1 MENTVYPGR
10 KRRPGDRYDSFR
22 IRKED
27 PFFAVIPHI
36 MKNRTGSM
44 VFFEEKVDITRME
57 QFIRRMRRE
66 TGMTDL
72 STLHVVMAAAVRL
85 IATHPGLNRY
95 VSGRK
100 LYARNH
106 IALSI
111 AVKNEMSETG
121 KETTLKTIFS
131 PTDSL
136 EDIWKKLRSG
146 IESVKS
152 SAQNNSTYRTAEL
165 LRRLPVCL
173 LRVVV
178 FLLWRMDEAGLMPQ
192 VIHRVSPFHTSAFV
206 VDIGST
212 GIGSVYHHLY
222 DFGSCPIFISIG
234 RKETTFRMGR
244 YGAVRPVRTINFRF
258 VVDERICD
266 GYYYAQAMRHF
277 RRLLKHPDVLLT
289 SLPAA
294 VPDPWL

>member
-10 KRRPGDRYDSFR
+10 KRRLGDRCDSFR

-27 PFFAVIPHI
+27 PFFAVIPHV

-44 VFFEEKVDITRME
+44 VFFEEKIDITRLE

-85 IATHPGLNRY
+85 IALHPGLNRY

-100 LYARNH
+100 LYARNQ
-106 IALSI
+106 IALST
-111 AVKNEMSETG
+111 AVKNTMSEDG
-121 KETTLKTIFS
+121 QDTTLKTLFS

-136 EDIWKKLRSG
+136 EDIWEKLHG
-146 IESVKS
+146 EIAKVKS
-152 SAQNNSTYRTAEL
+152 AARNNGTYRTAEF

-173 LRVVV
+173 LRLVV
-178 FLLWRMDEAGLMPQ
+178 FLLWRMDEAGFMPQ
-192 VIHRVSPFHTSAFV
+192 AVHRVSPFHTSAFI

-212 GIGSVYHHLY
+212 GIGSIYHHLY
-222 DFGSCPIFISIG
+222 DFGSCSIFISIG
-234 RKETTFRMGR
+234 RKETSLRMGR
-244 YGAVRPVRTINFRF
+244 YGSVRQVRTINFRF

-277 RRLLKHPDVLLT
+277 RRILKHPDVLLAP
-289 SLPAA
+289 PAA

>member
-10 KRRPGDRYDSFR
+10 KRRLGDRCDSFR
-22 IRKED
+22 IRREA
-27 PFFAVIPHI
+27 PFFAVIPHL

-44 VFFEEKVDITRME
+44 VFFEEKVEITHLE

-66 TGMTDL
+66 TDMADL

-111 AVKNEMSETG
+111 AVKNAMSEEG
-121 KETTLKTIFS
+121 QETTLKTIFS

-136 EDIWKKLRSG
+136 EDIWEKLHAG

-152 SAQNNSTYRTAEL
+152 SARNNDTYRTAEL

-173 LRVVV
+173 LRFTI
-178 FLLWRMDEAGLMPQ
+178 FLLWRMDEFGLMPQ

-212 GIGSVYHHLY
+212 GIDSVYHHLY
-222 DFGSCPIFISIG
+222 DFGTCPIFISIG
-234 RKETTFRMGR
+234 RKEDSFQMGR
-244 YGAVRPVRTINFRF
+244 YGMHSPVRTINFRF

-266 GYYYAQAMRHF
+266 GYYYAQAMRYF
-277 RRLLKHPDVLLT
+277 RRTLKHPDVLLT
-289 SLPAA
+289 SLSAA